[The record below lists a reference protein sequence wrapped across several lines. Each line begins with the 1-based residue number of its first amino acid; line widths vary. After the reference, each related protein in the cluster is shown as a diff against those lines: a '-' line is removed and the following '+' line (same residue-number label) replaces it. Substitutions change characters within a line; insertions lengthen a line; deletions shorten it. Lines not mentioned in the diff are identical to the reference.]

1 MKQNLQHTRNSF
13 RFCKLALLL
22 LLSAATAIMPLR
34 SAALQQSNEPPAQPS
49 LETPAQEAQ
58 HPPSNSAQKAEEQ
71 ENDQYSHA
79 PVVQSLAR
87 LLHMDVETAARTFE
101 IFNVSVVVLGI
112 VIPLVRIMPR
122 LLRKRSQQIQ
132 VNLEEARK
140 TTEDANRRLSA
151 VEAKLASL
159 DQEIAKFRTEV
170 EEQIAQDEQR
180 GKAALEEE
188 KTRIVASA
196 EAEIGV
202 AAAQAR
208 RSLRHFAADLAI
220 EQAAKQLV
228 LTPATDR
235 ALIAEFV
242 SDAAR
247 DGRNGG
253 GKQ

>member
-1 MKQNLQHTRNSF
+1 MKQNSQQTRSCS
-13 RFCKLALLL
+13 RFARLALLV
-22 LLSAATAIMPLR
+22 LLSAATALTPLR
-34 SAALQQSNEPPAQPS
+34 AAAGQQSAEPPAQPS
-49 LETPAQEAQ
+49 VETPAQEAKN
-58 HPPSNSAQKAEEQ
+58 PPETAAAKTEEQ
-71 ENDQYSHA
+71 ENDQYRHA

-87 LLHMDVETAARTFE
+87 MLHMDVETAARTFE

-112 VIPLVRIMPR
+112 VIPLIRIMPK

-132 VNLEEARK
+132 VNIEEARK

-159 DQEIAKFRTEV
+159 DKEIAKFRTEV
-170 EEQIAQDEQR
+170 EEQIVQDEQR

-188 KTRIVASA
+188 KTRIVSSA
-196 EAEIGV
+196 EAEINV

-208 RSLRHFAADLAI
+208 RSLRNFAADLAI
-220 EQAAKQLV
+220 DQAAKQLV

-242 SDAAR
+242 SDVAG

-253 GKQ
+253 GRQ